1 MLIYLFVVNTEEKE
15 TPYVPV
21 AGANGVQ
28 HDRSVDEQRAREA
41 DEFELEGLITD
52 DESDTEAK
60 QRK

>member
-1 MLIYLFVVNTEEKE
+1 MLIHLFVVNTKEKE

-21 AGANGVQ
+21 ASANGVQ
-28 HDRSVDEQRAREA
+28 HDRAVDEQRAREA